1 MNRPIIFVNIIL
13 KLDKQPRCGND
24 VIDKNNNEGDDSNEQ
39 KKRGIEGR
47 TVEPLKVPSNVK
59 NSSQPRNKIS
69 NSYASWCNSFV
80 DEHKY
85 HALNDSLWVEFLRLL
100 FV

>member
-1 MNRPIIFVNIIL
+1 MNGPIIFVNIIL

-24 VIDKNNNEGDDSNEQ
+24 VIEKSNNKGDDSNEQ
-39 KKRGIEGR
+39 KKRGKADR

-69 NSYASWCNSFV
+69 NSYALLCNSFV
-80 DEHKY
+80 DEYKY
-85 HALNDSLWVEFLRLL
+85 HTLNYSL
-100 FV
+100 